1 MDIGATADAA
11 DVMLRV
17 VEKIIAILE
26 LHKRQV
32 KVSSQELSVRVPEGT
47 GELSIALEIEP
58 GAYGGKI
65 PLNVP
70 NVTRISAHSSPAFKR
85 EDQSIFKDGATL
97 GFDPSKLSRDTKMV
111 LLRIEYLLEGRSF
124 LDNLVYRRSHLDP
137 QDEGDVESYWMTAQL
152 KNLSILQKAFAR
164 LDLRGVDF
172 NVDVGVYEDIRTKI
186 PHKVMRSIE
195 RAAEFIG
202 TRDRNRL
209 LRIMLDQRKG
219 TDYVGGDLVK
229 AVRELTDLFLPTRF
243 ANFFD
248 VELGFKYHMCV
259 PGAEMI
265 ESILLAIPKF
275 MTVVSRT
282 DLSLEEPARDGVLR
296 YYRGRVRNRIEKIFS

>member
-1 MDIGATADAA
+1 MDLGASADAA
-11 DVMLRV
+11 ETMLRV
-17 VEKIIAILE
+17 VGKILDIIE

-32 KVSSQELSVRVPEGT
+32 KVSSQELSIRVPEGT
-47 GELSIALEIEP
+47 GELCLALEVQP
-58 GAYGGKI
+58 GVYGGKI
-65 PLNVP
+65 PLNIP
-70 NVTRISAHSSPAFKR
+70 NVTRISIHSSPAFKR
-85 EDQSIFKDGATL
+85 EDQSIFKDDMTL
-97 GFDPSKLSRDTKMV
+97 GFDPSKLSKDTKMV
-111 LLRIEYLLEGRSF
+111 LLRVEYLLEDRAF
-124 LDNLVYRRSHLDP
+124 LDTLVQRSSHLDP
-137 QDEGDVESYWMTAQL
+137 QDEGDIESYWMTAQL
-152 KNLSILQKAFAR
+152 KNLSVLQKAFAR

-172 NVDVGVYEDIRTKI
+172 NVDVGVYEDIKTKI
-186 PHKVMRSIE
+186 PHKAMRSIE

-219 TDYVGGDLVK
+219 MDYVGGDLVK

-243 ANFFD
+243 ASFLN
-248 VELGFKYHMCV
+248 VGLGFRYHMCV

-282 DLSLEEPARDGVLR
+282 DLSLEEPARDGILR
-296 YYRGRVRNRIEKIFS
+296 YHRGRMRNRIEKIFS